1 MVDYD
6 AMMSSTGGTGFGDR
20 ALGSGLLAGVG
31 ITAIELFVRNEKQL
45 KKELKQAGTKFAS
58 ALKSDRKLYRAGSG
72 LTSIG
77 RAPTGGVGPR
87 VTAFTRLDQIY
98 ARHQLRSGSSGSTIN
113 RRISLNDNLLASTRA
128 NILKHTNLRNT
139 EIGAL
144 KSTVSGIRNSFANSK
159 RTLKTLGWVSTIT
172 DAFFIAESMFN
183 PGPSMSA
190 KAQAS
195 DMQAFNSLQGS
206 GAMTQR
212 QRSLQAIHDSQLSIN
227 PILGNEAMYMHK

>member
-31 ITAIELFVRNEKQL
+31 ITAIELFVRNKEQL
-45 KKELKQAGTKFAS
+45 KKELKANRSKIRAQTPKGLKAGASSRILDRIDTNAAKLRGTTKTYTLTGPVGPGQFSSSMTRRTRVNEVGLKKATDKIREGS
-58 ALKSDRKLYRAGSG
+58 ALMGRSINALKS
-72 LTSIG
+72 
-77 RAPTGGVGPR
+77 
-87 VTAFTRLDQIY
+87 
-98 ARHQLRSGSSGSTIN
+98 SS
-113 RRISLNDNLLASTRA
+113 
-128 NILKHTNLRNT
+128 
-139 EIGAL
+139 
-144 KSTVSGIRNSFANSK
+144 SGIRNSFANSK
-159 RTLKTLGWVSTIT
+159 RTLKTLGWISTIT

-195 DMQAFNSLQGS
+195 DLQAFNSLQGS

-227 PILGNEAMYMHK
+227 PILGNESQFLHR

>member
-31 ITAIELFVRNEKQL
+31 ITAIELFVRTDKQL

-58 ALKSDRKLYRAGSG
+58 ALKSDRKLYRAG
-72 LTSIG
+72 LG
-77 RAPTGGVGPR
+77 RAPAGGVGPR
-87 VTAFTRLDQIY
+87 MTAFTRLDQIY
-98 ARHQLRSGSSGSTIN
+98 AKHQLRSGSSAPTAG
-113 RRISLNDNLLASTRA
+113 RRIALNDNLLASTRA
-128 NILKHTNLRNT
+128 NIMKHTNMRNA

-144 KSTVSGIRNSFANSK
+144 KSNVAGIRNSFANSK
-159 RTLKTLGWVSTIT
+159 RTLKTLGWISTIT

-195 DMQAFNSLQGS
+195 DLQAFNSLQGS

-227 PILGNEAMYMHK
+227 PILGNESQFLHK